1 MLIVYNSSVMDFSKR
16 LTDNARDVLAHA
28 EVLARVSGSPYI
40 GTEHLLLGILSQEN
54 SVGAHILRNAGVQ
67 FDRVK
72 SALSLVTTANSNGT
86 LTPTK
91 GFSETAKL
99 TLRMSIELAS
109 EFHQDY
115 CGTEHILFSLL
126 NQTNARAATV
136 LSDLNIDTK
145 SIISDLEE
153 KMGKLVRV
161 DGEVLQVQQTSG
173 PTIFTITD
181 ESNITWVAAFD
192 EAGVRA
198 YPDIDVGD
206 AVEVLGEV
214 NQHGGKP
221 QIESQ
226 SISKLE
232 GEKKAKLQD
241 LIEDAL
247 NKRAEPDDVDFLV
260 KSDVL
265 NRLKPKMREAAQKI
279 RRAILDGRS
288 ILLRHHN
295 DADGICSGV
304 AMEKAIVPLVEQ
316 VNPSND
322 AQYYYF
328 KRSPSK
334 APFYELEDVVKDLS
348 FALEDKERHGQ
359 KLPLI
364 VLLDNGS
371 TEEDIVALMQAKV

>member
-145 SIISDLEE
+145 SIISD
-153 KMGKLVRV
+153 
-161 DGEVLQVQQTSG
+161 DEVN
-173 PTIFTITD
+173 IFKNN
-181 ESNITWVAAFD
+181 SNISRGIVHLLLMLACHDWRMYVKYKNNVVLKAPELIVDLLGSREFRYKLIYCRYF
-192 EAGVRA
+192 GWS
-198 YPDIDVGD
+198 YPIVS
-206 AVEVLGEV
+206 AIR
-214 NQHGGKP
+214 QKF
-221 QIESQ
+221 
-226 SISKLE
+226 
-232 GEKKAKLQD
+232 
-241 LIEDAL
+241 
-247 NKRAEPDDVDFLV
+247 NK
-260 KSDVL
+260 
-265 NRLKPKMREAAQKI
+265 MI
-279 RRAILDGRS
+279 M
-288 ILLRHHN
+288 N
-295 DADGICSGV
+295 DA
-304 AMEKAIVPLVEQ
+304 
-316 VNPSND
+316 
-322 AQYYYF
+322 
-328 KRSPSK
+328 R
-334 APFYELEDVVKDLS
+334 DLQ
-348 FALEDKERHGQ
+348 G
-359 KLPLI
+359 
-364 VLLDNGS
+364 
-371 TEEDIVALMQAKV
+371 